1 MSHHSIEVSELGFS
15 YPDGP
20 PALDGVSFRIVHGES
35 VAVVGAN
42 GAGKSTLLMHLNG
55 VLTPARGTVRI
66 GDVPVTR
73 KTVRDI
79 RKTVGMV
86 FQDPDDQ
93 LFMPTVYEDVAFG
106 PMNLGLP
113 PEDIDARVQ
122 AALTQVGALSLADR
136 PPYRLSGGEKRAVAI
151 ATVLSML
158 PDILVMDEPSSSL
171 DPRARRRVIE
181 LLRSFSHTKIIAT
194 HDLDLA
200 LDVCE
205 RTIVMSGGT
214 IIADGPTLAI
224 FRDEALLQQGGLEAP
239 MSMQGCPVCAGAGA
253 SGGPQGA

>member
-20 PALDGVSFRIVHGES
+20 PALAGVSFRIVHGES

-113 PEDIDARVQ
+113 PEDVDARVQ

-214 IIADGPTLAI
+214 IIADGRTLAI